1 MTKLSINTLQLN
13 LQNAAGHEHRVSAI
27 ARRATTL
34 FAEQVSRRV
43 SAGTSRAESVR
54 LQCLSAVPLQVE
66 LGSMSNEQAATALDG
81 AWLQA
86 VSLTLKF

>member
-1 MTKLSINTLQLN
+1 MTKLNINTLHLN

-27 ARRATTL
+27 ARRAASV

-43 SAGTSRAESVR
+43 SAGSISPGSIR
-54 LQCLSAVPLQVE
+54 LQSLSAMPLQVE
-66 LGSMSNEQAATALDG
+66 LGSMSNEQAANAIAG

-86 VSLTLKF
+86 VWLKLKL